1 MEIEQMDIDET
12 IDSNNLS
19 HPINAKSK
27 KNKKSKFN
35 FDFKKISIFSIFF
48 LTIIAF
54 IVLYNLNPTLNPTKF
69 VLEKNEKEKKE
80 IIRCDVGYKLVDGK
94 CVINYSFKA
103 EFKTQRD
110 MEEVEFI
117 KTVHEDAIKELI
129 VDGRNIKPTT
139 IFEFEKKGLHTV
151 HMLLDM
157 DKVENLNGMFAG
169 IISFSSIAFT
179 ELFNTEKFTSMGN
192 MFRNCKSLIS
202 ADLSKFNT
210 KNIKKMDFA
219 FSGCT
224 SLSSVDLSNFSNENL
239 VSMSR
244 MFFHCYALESLDMSG
259 FKTTKVEDMSYAFAD
274 CNKLNN

>member
-69 VLEKNEKEKKE
+69 ILEKNEKEKKE

-169 IISFSSIAFT
+169 IISFYYI
-179 ELFNTEKFTSMGN
+179 
-192 MFRNCKSLIS
+192 I
-202 ADLSKFNT
+202 
-210 KNIKKMDFA
+210 
-219 FSGCT
+219 
-224 SLSSVDLSNFSNENL
+224 
-239 VSMSR
+239 
-244 MFFHCYALESLDMSG
+244 FFYCFY
-259 FKTTKVEDMSYAFAD
+259 
-274 CNKLNN
+274 